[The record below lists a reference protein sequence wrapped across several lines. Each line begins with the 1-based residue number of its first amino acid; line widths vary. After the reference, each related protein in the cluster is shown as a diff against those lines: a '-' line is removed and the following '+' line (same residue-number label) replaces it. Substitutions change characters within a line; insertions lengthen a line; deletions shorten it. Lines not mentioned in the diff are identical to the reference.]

1 MSITPYIVRMADID
15 DEDLEAVFVGTE
27 NAISGGGRSRRGG
40 RSDDDDEN
48 AGSVRE
54 LTDPV
59 RVAVEPAEVFASVGD
74 RISLDITASGEGS
87 VNNAGLRVNWNAQ
100 VLRLVDVSEGDMLR
114 SDGARTSFTSN
125 QAGQG
130 TVAIGVGRVG
140 SVGGVDP
147 NGVIAIL
154 DFEVIG
160 LGVTQVQIVSAAL
173 RDEAGRPMAV
183 DFDQATVT
191 VER

>member
-1 MSITPYIVRMADID
+1 
-15 DEDLEAVFVGTE
+15 
-27 NAISGGGRSRRGG
+27 
-40 RSDDDDEN
+40 
-48 AGSVRE
+48 
-54 LTDPV
+54 
-59 RVAVEPAEVFASVGD
+59 VFASVGD

-87 VNNAGLRVNWNAQ
+87 VNNEGLRVNGNAQ

-130 TVAIGVGRVG
+130 TAAIGVGRVG

-173 RDEAGRPMAV
+173 RDEDLCIRFRARSNYQSSPDDA
-183 DFDQATVT
+183 
-191 VER
+191 